1 MTYSQ
6 SDIALKNEK
15 LKNQSEMTKHIRMM
29 FSPFIPLAYTAIIIM
44 SLLIVICVV
53 STVFH
58 LNRNPFTYD
67 ITIALYTGVFASG
80 IVSIALEMS
89 KNYATN
95 YKANIILIEY
105 YWALAQLSDFQSIK
119 PKANNDDEDDKKY
132 SIVLDLFF
140 YQNALKQI
148 LSISDIEKTYLSI
161 REILHIKALEN
172 NKIANMILNEGSS
185 QDQLSDI
192 DIESYNDFLKSISV
206 LEEEMLKKPYY
217 SSLFSKDNK

>member
-1 MTYSQ
+1 M
-6 SDIALKNEK
+6 L
-15 LKNQSEMTKHIRMM
+15 
-29 FSPFIPLAYTAIIIM
+29 
-44 SLLIVICVV
+44 LLIVICVV

-119 PKANNDDEDDKKY
+119 PK
-132 SIVLDLFF
+132 
-140 YQNALKQI
+140 
-148 LSISDIEKTYLSI
+148 
-161 REILHIKALEN
+161 
-172 NKIANMILNEGSS
+172 G
-185 QDQLSDI
+185 
-192 DIESYNDFLKSISV
+192 
-206 LEEEMLKKPYY
+206 
-217 SSLFSKDNK
+217 DNKLN